1 MNKHLLIFPLAA
13 SCVLADTFTLGQI
26 NVLDAALEE
35 SPFEQTISSKAI
47 EQHDC
52 ETISDALDNMSGINQ
67 DLQGGRG
74 ESTLSV
80 RGFDARRIGVFI
92 DGIPVYVPY
101 DGNFDYDRF
110 LTGDIAQIDV
120 AKGFSSVVYGANTMG
135 GVVNIISKKP
145 TKALEGSIKTGVIL
159 DNDGSMSRHVES
171 INIGTKQDHIYAQL
185 SGVYSSRD
193 HFRLS
198 DDYRATASQPEGDR
212 VRSKAE
218 DYKVNFKAG
227 YIADDWSEIA
237 VGYAKQNGEK
247 QQPPVTDS
255 AFSKPKYWDWP
266 YWDKETVY
274 VTGQKNIGLGY
285 LKAVAYHD
293 TFKNSL
299 YSYDD
304 ASYSTMNSKSSFKS
318 KNDDRG
324 AGARLEYGIEL
335 DKHFLTAVANYK
347 KDFHKGYDIDK
358 TTGIA
363 TLTEH
368 FVDNTISLGVEDVY
382 TLSPN
387 WQLLGGMSY
396 DRKESDKAYDKISE
410 SVPLSLGEQVAFNP
424 QAALIYAIDDT
435 GKMRASIS
443 RKTYLPS
450 MKDRYSRKLGTA
462 LPNPDLN
469 AETAIHYELSYQKNA
484 GAFSGRIN
492 GFFDRIDDAIESVV
506 VTTDETQN
514 QNVGSFDHRGIE
526 AELSY
531 KADGLEIGG
540 NYTYISVKNRTDE
553 DIKRIDIPKH
563 QIFAFAQKEL
573 GNGFSLYGN
582 MKFRKGAYEQKLD
595 KTYVINPTFTTFDIK
610 AIYEPVTAVT
620 VELGVKN
627 ITDKLYQYDI
637 GFPMAGREIF
647 LNVGYTF

>member
-1 MNKHLLIFPLAA
+1 MNKHLFILPLAA

-74 ESTLSV
+74 ESTLSI

-198 DDYRATASQPEGDR
+198 DDYSATASQPEGDR

-255 AFSKPKYWDWP
+255 AFS
-266 YWDKETVY
+266 
-274 VTGQKNIGLGY
+274 
-285 LKAVAYHD
+285 
-293 TFKNSL
+293 
-299 YSYDD
+299 
-304 ASYSTMNSKSSFKS
+304 
-318 KNDDRG
+318 
-324 AGARLEYGIEL
+324 
-335 DKHFLTAVANYK
+335 
-347 KDFHKGYDIDK
+347 
-358 TTGIA
+358 
-363 TLTEH
+363 
-368 FVDNTISLGVEDVY
+368 
-382 TLSPN
+382 
-387 WQLLGGMSY
+387 
-396 DRKESDKAYDKISE
+396 
-410 SVPLSLGEQVAFNP
+410 
-424 QAALIYAIDDT
+424 
-435 GKMRASIS
+435 
-443 RKTYLPS
+443 
-450 MKDRYSRKLGTA
+450 
-462 LPNPDLN
+462 
-469 AETAIHYELSYQKNA
+469 
-484 GAFSGRIN
+484 
-492 GFFDRIDDAIESVV
+492 
-506 VTTDETQN
+506 
-514 QNVGSFDHRGIE
+514 
-526 AELSY
+526 
-531 KADGLEIGG
+531 
-540 NYTYISVKNRTDE
+540 
-553 DIKRIDIPKH
+553 
-563 QIFAFAQKEL
+563 
-573 GNGFSLYGN
+573 
-582 MKFRKGAYEQKLD
+582 
-595 KTYVINPTFTTFDIK
+595 
-610 AIYEPVTAVT
+610 
-620 VELGVKN
+620 
-627 ITDKLYQYDI
+627 
-637 GFPMAGREIF
+637 
-647 LNVGYTF
+647 